1 MRLSKIIYE
10 SDNAFKILKIRID
23 ATYNPD
29 NNSIDDDYD
38 IIAESYMFIDN
49 GDNVKCLGET
59 DITMFFGDNNIMW
72 VELEN
77 IVKEIDWREIYR
89 HEIGEGKESL

>member
-1 MRLSKIIYE
+1 MRLSKIIHE
-10 SDNAFKILKIRID
+10 SGNAFKILKIRID
-23 ATYNPD
+23 ITYNPD
-29 NNSIDDDYD
+29 NNSIDDDYE
-38 IIAESYMFIDN
+38 IYAESLMYINN
-49 GDNVKCLGET
+49 GENKCLIET

-77 IVKEIDWREIYR
+77 IVKGIDWREIYR